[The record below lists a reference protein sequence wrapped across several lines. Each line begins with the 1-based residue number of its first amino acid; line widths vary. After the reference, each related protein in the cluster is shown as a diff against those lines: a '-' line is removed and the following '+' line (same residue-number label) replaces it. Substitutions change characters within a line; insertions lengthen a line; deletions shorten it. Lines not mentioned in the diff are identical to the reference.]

1 MVELITYKD
10 MVFLA
15 FLVIALVIEG
25 RRQLRIGIEKGVEG
39 AINSLIEDGFIDVD
53 EKGEITPKN
62 A

>member
-15 FLVIALVIEG
+15 FLVIALIIEG
-25 RRQLRIGIEKGVEG
+25 RRQFRVGIEAGVEG
-39 AINSLIEDGFIDVD
+39 TINSLVEDGYIDVD
-53 EKGEITPKN
+53 EKGEISPKN

>member
-25 RRQLRIGIEKGVEG
+25 RRQLRIGIEQGVEG
-39 AINSLIEDGFIDVD
+39 AINSLIKDGYIDVD
-53 EKGEITPKN
+53 EKGEITPKK